1 MLTIEPIKG
10 HEDLQQ
16 AHTLFV
22 EYAASLAVDLCFQ
35 NFDAELAGLPGDYAP
50 PAGCLLLARYKDR
63 VAGCI
68 ALRKLAAGVC
78 EMKRLYVRLEFRG
91 LHIGRAL
98 AEAVI
103 AEARRIGY
111 ERLRL
116 DTLPTMQSARALYAA
131 LGFTEISSYRHNPIV
146 GTTFMELIL

>member
-1 MLTIEPIKG
+1 MLTIEPIRG
-10 HEDLQQ
+10 QEDLQQ

-22 EYAASLAVDLCFQ
+22 EYAASLDVDLCFQ
-35 NFDAELAGLPGDYAP
+35 NFAAELAGLPGDYAP
-50 PAGCLLLARYKDR
+50 PAGCLLLARYTDR

-78 EMKRLYVRLEFRG
+78 EMKRLYVRPEFRG
-91 LHIGRAL
+91 LQIGRAL

-131 LGFTEISSYRHNPIV
+131 LGFTEIASYRHNPIV
-146 GTTFMELIL
+146 GTTFMELLL